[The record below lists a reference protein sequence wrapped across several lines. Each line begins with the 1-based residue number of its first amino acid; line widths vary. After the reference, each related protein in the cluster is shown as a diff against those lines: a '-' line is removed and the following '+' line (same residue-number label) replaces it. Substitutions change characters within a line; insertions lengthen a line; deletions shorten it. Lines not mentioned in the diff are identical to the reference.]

1 MEVKITSVT
10 THYVQVKSALMVEV
24 KEEARRGFEAERSR
38 LQLEI
43 TELKGVKRQMEE
55 ALNVALQADKI
66 KAAEIRS
73 VYHLHQEEINRIK
86 KECEREIRRLVRAAL
101 LFIIWNQQS
110 DLQDQNYHR
119 GPHLNSV
126 LAWYLSN
133 LYTIFIG
140 FFKEIFS
147 VLFLINFIIMCSRAR
162 FSTGGFKCIEYQ
174 ERFTDLIGSLSHMPK
189 GNNILNG
196 LHVSIKTL

>member
-86 KECEREIRRLVRAAL
+86 KECEREIRRLVRAAV

-110 DLQDQNYHR
+110 DLQDQN
-119 GPHLNSV
+119 
-126 LAWYLSN
+126 
-133 LYTIFIG
+133 
-140 FFKEIFS
+140 
-147 VLFLINFIIMCSRAR
+147 
-162 FSTGGFKCIEYQ
+162 
-174 ERFTDLIGSLSHMPK
+174 
-189 GNNILNG
+189 
-196 LHVSIKTL
+196 